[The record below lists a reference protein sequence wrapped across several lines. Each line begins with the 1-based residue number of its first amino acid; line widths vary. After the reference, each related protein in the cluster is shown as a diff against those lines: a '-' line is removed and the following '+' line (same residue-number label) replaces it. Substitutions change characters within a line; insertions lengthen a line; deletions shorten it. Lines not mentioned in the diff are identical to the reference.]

1 VRDSNAA
8 IEAAGATPPAVAIAL
23 DRQEKAT
30 ENGVDVDHSAVQYV
44 RNQLGLAVVPI
55 ATLDD
60 LLNYLSGSQA
70 AADLGAHRERVLA
83 YRARYGAR

>member
-1 VRDSNAA
+1 MRESIAA
-8 IEAAGATPPAVAIAL
+8 IQAAGATPHAVAIAL

-44 RNQLGLAVVPI
+44 RNQLGLQVVAI

-60 LLNYLSGSQA
+60 LLNYLSGSA
-70 AADLGAHRERVLA
+70 AADLGVHRERVLA
-83 YRARYGAR
+83 YRARYGAS